1 MYVSE
6 RVVGQWLANVLP
18 MSNGA
23 RWHRT
28 GATWGPSGG
37 AKPVPLGARKWWRQ
51 TGATVSFLP
60 LRECVRKR
68 VVFFWG
74 ARVVGQRLA
83 NVWPMSNGARWHKPG
98 ATWGPKMVASNR
110 CRRFL
115 PSPPQGMRKK
125 TSCVFLGGVGG
136 APSWQKKTQ
145 HHVDVKK
152 VGLQKKTQCFLRPQ
166 MVFGG
171 NRLGLATTSV
181 RAAAVLFF
189 LYFFFTIT
197 RHTSP
202 LLFCSLFFVFFFL

>member
-115 PSPPQGMRKK
+115 PSPQGMRKK
-125 TSCVFLGGVGG
+125 TSCVFLGGRGWCPQLAEENA
-136 APSWQKKTQ
+136 AP
-145 HHVDVKK
+145 
-152 VGLQKKTQCFLRPQ
+152 R
-166 MVFGG
+166 
-171 NRLGLATTSV
+171 
-181 RAAAVLFF
+181 
-189 LYFFFTIT
+189 
-197 RHTSP
+197 
-202 LLFCSLFFVFFFL
+202 

>member
-1 MYVSE
+1 MANGWQMFGQCPMGP
-6 RVVGQWLANVLP
+6 VGTK
-18 MSNGA
+18 
-23 RWHRT
+23 R
-28 GATWGPSGG
+28 
-37 AKPVPLGARKWWRQ
+37 VPLGARKWWHQ

-115 PSPPQGMRKK
+115 PSPQGMRRK
-125 TSCVFLGGVGG
+125 TSCVFLGGAGG

-145 HHVDVKK
+145 HHVDVRK

-181 RAAAVLFF
+181 RAAAVPF
-189 LYFFFTIT
+189 FFFTIT

-202 LLFCSLFFVFFFL
+202 LLCCSLFFVFFFL